1 MNTTDTIGGAARGAY
16 RLHVGLR
23 RLGVESEMLV
33 RYKVGDDP
41 FVHSVADHSVTKA
54 RLATASEIDRAPLRL
69 YTQRERVPWSLQ
81 WFPNGIG
88 GELRR
93 RQYDVLH
100 LNWIGG
106 FVPISAI
113 NSKRPIVWTLS
124 DMWAFTGGCHY
135 DQDCGR
141 FQKNCGECPQ
151 LHSHCKHD
159 ISRWILGA
167 KGGKRGGK
175 ARAQKMT
182 AEQRRASARK
192 AAQARW
198 GKRRP

>member
-1 MNTTDTIGGAARGAY
+1 
-16 RLHVGLR
+16 
-23 RLGVESEMLV
+23 MLV

-41 FVHSVADHSVTKA
+41 CVHCVADHSVTNA

-106 FVPISAI
+106 LVPISAI

-135 DQDCGR
+135 DNGCGR
-141 FQKNCGECPQ
+141 FHEDFGDVIWIYSYWTADN
-151 LHSHCKHD
+151 
-159 ISRWILGA
+159 SR
-167 KGGKRGGK
+167 RVVDN
-175 ARAQKMT
+175 
-182 AEQRRASARK
+182 
-192 AAQARW
+192 
-198 GKRRP
+198 